1 MDENKAPTPNTPT
14 PTKASD
20 ILHKDGKISSLRTYQ
35 GDMAEFIKEKNESV
49 TSIALKE
56 KAHREE
62 KQKLEPKVETT
73 KSHTGTFLAIVAS
86 LILLAGGGTLA
97 FYVSQRLGIDKEA
110 QVYLPTKIIPYSQ
123 TIQIESLSKE
133 AIVAALSKEE
143 FAPGVSLINFGE
155 NSIPVSKFIEIL
167 GLNIPSE
174 LGRNLQSEFAMG
186 VFKKGESTSPILA
199 LDVTD
204 FGGAFAGMLEWEK
217 QMQTDLPMIVLPTSA
232 TSTLVWKD
240 IIVKNK
246 DARVLVDASGQSVI
260 SYAFLDKNTI
270 LITRE
275 YRIIPDINDLHVSNT
290 ISR

>member
-1 MDENKAPTPNTPT
+1 
-14 PTKASD
+14 
-20 ILHKDGKISSLRTYQ
+20 
-35 GDMAEFIKEKNESV
+35 MAEFIKEKNESV

-86 LILLAGGGTLA
+86 LILLAGGGALA
-97 FYVSQRLGIDKEA
+97 YYVAQILGIEKET
-110 QVYLPTKIIPYSQ
+110 QVVLPTKIIPYSQ
-123 TIQIESLSKE
+123 TIEIQDLNKS
-133 AIVAALSKEE
+133 AISAALSGND
-143 FAPGVSLINFGE
+143 FGPGVSLVDFGSY
-155 NSIPVSKFIEIL
+155 SIPVSKLVEIL
-167 GLNIPSE
+167 NLNMPNE
-174 LGRNLQSEFAMG
+174 LERNLKSDFALG
-186 VFKKGESTSPILA
+186 VFKKGELSSPLLVLNVA
-199 LDVTD
+199 E

-217 QMQTDLPMIVLPTSA
+217 LMQTDLPMIALPTNA
-232 TSTLVWKD
+232 TSTLIWKD
-240 IIVKNK
+240 VIVKNK